1 MSVHTIAPAALAL
14 IERYVAAYNA
24 FDVDGMLDTLTHD
37 VRFENW
43 SGGLLTAASDGR
55 DAFRVLAEQARTMFA
70 EREQR
75 VTALAPRG
83 DALVAA
89 IAWRGVLAVDLPGGP
104 PAGTRLALRGE
115 SEFVVRDGQLSLV
128 VDRS

>member
-1 MSVHTIAPAALAL
+1 MSVSTIAPAELAL

-24 FDVDGMLDTLTHD
+24 FDVDGMLATLAPD

-43 SGGLLTAASDGR
+43 SGGQLTAASDGR
-55 DAFRVLAEQARTMFA
+55 DAFRVLAEQAKALFA
-70 EREQR
+70 AREQR

-83 DALVAA
+83 DTLVAA
-89 IAWRGVLAVDLPGGP
+89 IAWRGELAVDVPGGP
-104 PAGTRLALRGE
+104 TAGTRLSLRGE
-115 SEFVVRDGQLSLV
+115 SEFVVRDGRLALV

>member
-1 MSVHTIAPAALAL
+1 MPHQTIAPAALAL
-14 IERYVAAYNA
+14 IERYVAAYNE
-24 FDVDGMLDTLTHD
+24 FDVDGMLETLAPD

-43 SGGLLTAASDGR
+43 SGGQLTASSDGR
-55 DAFRVLAEQARTMFA
+55 DAFRVLAEQAKTVFA

-83 DALVAA
+83 DTLVAA
-89 IAWRGVLAVDLPGGP
+89 IAWRGPRAVDGPRGP
-104 PAGTRLALRGE
+104 PARPRRGRRGA
-115 SEFVVRDGQLSLV
+115 SPMGGGGGPRALV

>member
-1 MSVHTIAPAALAL
+1 MSVSTIAPAELAL

-24 FDVDGMLDTLTHD
+24 FDVDGMLATLAPD

-43 SGGLLTAASDGR
+43 SGGQLTASSDGR
-55 DAFRVLAEQARTMFA
+55 DAFRVLAEQAKTMFA
-70 EREQR
+70 AREQR

-89 IAWRGVLAVDLPGGP
+89 IAWRGELAVDVPGGP
-104 PAGTRLALRGE
+104 AAGTQLSLRGE
-115 SEFVVRDGQLSLV
+115 SEFVVRDGRLALV

>member
-1 MSVHTIAPAALAL
+1 MSHACIAPAALAL

-24 FDVDGMLDTLTHD
+24 FDVDGMLDTLSPD

-43 SGGLLTAASDGR
+43 SGGHLTAASDGR
-55 DAFRVLAEQARTMFA
+55 DAFRILAEQARTMFA

-83 DALVAA
+83 DTLVAA
-89 IAWRGVLAVDLPGGP
+89 IAWRGQLAIDVPGGP
-104 PAGTRLALRGE
+104 PVGTRLAVRGE
-115 SEFVVRDGQLSLV
+115 SEFVVRDGQLALV

>member
-1 MSVHTIAPAALAL
+1 MTTQTITPAALAL
-14 IERYVAAYNA
+14 IERYVTAYNA
-24 FDVDGMLDTLTHD
+24 FDVEGMLATLAAD

-43 SGGLLTAASDGR
+43 SGGRLTAASDGR
-55 DAFRVLAEQARTMFA
+55 DAFRVLAEQAKTMFA

-89 IAWRGVLAVDLPGGP
+89 IAWRAQLAVDMPGGP

-115 SEFVVRDGQLSLV
+115 SEFVVRDGRLALV

>member
-1 MSVHTIAPAALAL
+1 MSVQTIAPAALAL
-14 IERYVAAYNA
+14 IERYVAAYND
-24 FDVDGMLDTLTHD
+24 FDVDGMLDTLTAD

-43 SGGLLTAASDGR
+43 SGGQLTASSDGR

-89 IAWRGVLAVDLPGGP
+89 IAWRGQLAIDVPGGP
-104 PAGTRLALRGE
+104 AAGTRLALRGE
-115 SEFVVRDGQLSLV
+115 SEFVVRDGQLALV
-128 VDRS
+128 VDRC

>member
-1 MSVHTIAPAALAL
+1 MSHTCIAPAALAL

-24 FDVDGMLDTLTHD
+24 FDVDGMLDTLTPD

-43 SGGLLTAASDGR
+43 SGGQLTASCDGR
-55 DAFRVLAEQARTMFA
+55 DAFRVLAEQAKTMFA

-83 DALVAA
+83 DTLVAA
-89 IAWRGVLAVDLPGGP
+89 IAWRGQLAVDVPGGP
-104 PAGTRLALRGE
+104 PAGTRLTLRGE
-115 SEFVVRDGQLSLV
+115 SEFVVRDGQLALV

>member
-1 MSVHTIAPAALAL
+1 MTTQTITPAALAL

-24 FDVDGMLDTLTHD
+24 FDVEGMLATLAAD

-43 SGGLLTAASDGR
+43 SGGQLTAASDGR
-55 DAFRVLAEQARTMFA
+55 DAFRVLAEQAKMMFA

-89 IAWRGVLAVDLPGGP
+89 IAWRAQLAVDLPGGP

-115 SEFVVRDGQLSLV
+115 SEYVVRDGRLALV

>member
-1 MSVHTIAPAALAL
+1 MTQQTIAPSALAL

-24 FDVDGMLDTLTHD
+24 FDVDGMLETLTSD

-43 SGGLLTAASDGR
+43 SGGQLTAASDGR
-55 DAFRVLAEQARTMFA
+55 DAFRVLAEQARTLFA

-83 DALVAA
+83 DTLVAA
-89 IAWRGVLAVDLPGGP
+89 VAWRGQLAVDLPGGP

-115 SEFVVRDGQLSLV
+115 SEFVVRDGQLALV

>member
-1 MSVHTIAPAALAL
+1 MSASTIAPATLAL

-24 FDVDGMLDTLTHD
+24 FDVDGMLDTLASD

-43 SGGLLTAASDGR
+43 SGGQMTASSDGR

-70 EREQR
+70 AREQR

-89 IAWRGVLAVDLPGGP
+89 IAWRGQLAVDVPGGP
-104 PAGTRLALRGE
+104 SAGTELSLRGE
-115 SEFVVRDGQLSLV
+115 SEFVVRDGRLALV

>member
-1 MSVHTIAPAALAL
+1 MTHRTIAPAALAL

-24 FDVDGMLDTLTHD
+24 FDVDAMLETLTPD

-43 SGGLLTAASDGR
+43 SGGRLTASGDGR
-55 DAFRVLAEQARTMFA
+55 DAFRELAERARTMFA

-83 DALVAA
+83 DTLVAA
-89 IAWRGVLAVDLPGGP
+89 IAWRGLLAVDMPGGP

-115 SEFVVRDGQLSLV
+115 SEFVVRDGHLALV

>member
-1 MSVHTIAPAALAL
+1 MTAQTITPAALAL
-14 IERYVAAYNA
+14 IERYVAAYNE
-24 FDVDGMLDTLTHD
+24 FDVDGMLETLSPD

-43 SGGLLTAASDGR
+43 SGGQLTAASDGR

-89 IAWRGVLAVDLPGGP
+89 IAWCGQLAVDVPGGP

-115 SEFVVRDGQLSLV
+115 SEFVVRDGQLALV

>member
-1 MSVHTIAPAALAL
+1 MSHACIAPAALAL
-14 IERYVAAYNA
+14 IERYVTAYNA
-24 FDVDGMLDTLTHD
+24 FDVDGMLDTLSPD

-43 SGGLLTAASDGR
+43 SGGHLTAASDGR
-55 DAFRVLAEQARTMFA
+55 DAFRILAEQARTMFA

-89 IAWRGVLAVDLPGGP
+89 IA
-104 PAGTRLALRGE
+104 
-115 SEFVVRDGQLSLV
+115 
-128 VDRS
+128 

>member
-1 MSVHTIAPAALAL
+1 MSVQTIAPAALAL
-14 IERYVAAYNA
+14 IERYVAAYND
-24 FDVDGMLDTLTHD
+24 FDVDGMLDTLTAD

-43 SGGLLTAASDGR
+43 TGGQLTASSDGR
-55 DAFRVLAEQARTMFA
+55 DAFRVLAEQARAMFA

-89 IAWRGVLAVDLPGGP
+89 IAWRGQLAIDVPGGP
-104 PAGTRLALRGE
+104 AAGTRLALRGE
-115 SEFVVRDGQLSLV
+115 SEFVVRDGQLALV
-128 VDRS
+128 VDRC

>member
-1 MSVHTIAPAALAL
+1 MTTHTITPAALAL

-24 FDVDGMLDTLTHD
+24 FDVEGMLATLAAD

-43 SGGLLTAASDGR
+43 SGGRLTVASDGR
-55 DAFRVLAEQARTMFA
+55 DAFRVLAEQAKTMFA

-75 VTALAPRG
+75 LTALAPRG

-89 IAWRGVLAVDLPGGP
+89 IAWRGQLAVDVPGGP

-115 SEFVVRDGQLSLV
+115 SEYVVRDGRLALV

>member
-1 MSVHTIAPAALAL
+1 MTAQTITPAALAL
-14 IERYVAAYNA
+14 IERYVAAYNE
-24 FDVDGMLDTLTHD
+24 FDVDGMLETLSAD

-43 SGGLLTAASDGR
+43 SGGQLTAACDGR
-55 DAFRVLAEQARTMFA
+55 DAFRVLAEQARMMFA

-89 IAWRGVLAVDLPGGP
+89 IAWRGQLAVDVPGGP
-104 PAGTRLALRGE
+104 AAGTRLALRGE
-115 SEFVVRDGQLSLV
+115 SEFVVRDGQLALV

>member
-1 MSVHTIAPAALAL
+1 MTYQTIAKAALPL
-14 IERYVAAYNA
+14 IERYVTAYNA
-24 FDVDGMLDTLTHD
+24 FYDDGMLDTLTAD

-43 SGGLLTAASDGR
+43 SGGQLTAASDGR
-55 DAFRVLAEQARTMFA
+55 DAFRVLAEQARTLFA

-83 DALVAA
+83 DTLVAA
-89 IAWRGVLAVDLPGGP
+89 IAWRGQLAVDVPGGP
-104 PAGTRLALRGE
+104 AAGTRLALRGE
-115 SEFVVRDGQLSLV
+115 SEFVVRDGQLALV

>member
-1 MSVHTIAPAALAL
+1 MSASTIAPATLAL

-24 FDVDGMLDTLTHD
+24 FDVDGMLDTLASD

-43 SGGLLTAASDGR
+43 SGGQMTASSDGR

-70 EREQR
+70 AREQR

-89 IAWRGVLAVDLPGGP
+89 IAWRGQLAVDVPGGP
-104 PAGTRLALRGE
+104 AAGTELSLRGE
-115 SEFVVRDGQLSLV
+115 SEFMVRDGRLALV